1 MFISEVVGHLVFL
14 GFFVAVLYAGA
25 IFSSRW
31 RHRSFD
37 LQEKTRQ
44 QRDSLA
50 LMNKQLTEM
59 KIKIVQAEKMA
70 SLGTLSAGLLHEMN
84 IPVNYSK
91 NV

>member
-1 MFISEVVGHLVFL
+1 
-14 GFFVAVLYAGA
+14 
-25 IFSSRW
+25 
-31 RHRSFD
+31 
-37 LQEKTRQ
+37 
-44 QRDSLA
+44 
-50 LMNKQLTEM
+50 M